1 MLVSLFHTG
10 YVLYFCVSMQA
21 KQKQTGF
28 TIVELLIVIVVIG
41 ILAAIT
47 VATFNGV
54 RVRSENQ
61 KTVVAIKSWIG
72 ILKSYKALN
81 DRFPDYDASVD
92 PYAQFPCLGSGY
104 PAGKCMSLNNVNTVG
119 AGVAYERSEFVS
131 KIQSLA
137 SNLPTPSLQQVT
149 FSSEPMV
156 GVFVNLGGGGST
168 VSIGY
173 VLKGTDAQCADFGAG
188 TKSERGRSTSGV
200 YCGIDS
206 IP

>member
-1 MLVSLFHTG
+1 
-10 YVLYFCVSMQA
+10 MQA

-47 VATFNGV
+47 IVTFSGV
-54 RVRSENQ
+54 QARSENQ
-61 KTVVAIKSWIG
+61 KTIVAVKSWIG

-92 PYAQFPCLGSGY
+92 PYAEFPCLGSGY

-131 KIQSLA
+131 KIQSLS
-137 SNLPTPSLQQVT
+137 SNLPTPSFQQVI
-149 FSSEPMV
+149 FSNEPMV
-156 GVFVNLGGGGST
+156 GAFVNLGGGGDL

-173 VLKGTDAQCADFGAG
+173 VLKGADAQCADLGAG
-188 TKSERGRSTSGV
+188 TKIERGRSASGV
-200 YCGIDS
+200 YCGIES